1 MSDNMKIWFKEKEE
15 YRFKSK
21 NISEEILSKMLDTA
35 RLCRGDIVKMTTVSG
50 SGYSGG
56 SKSSIDIYTY
66 IYCLTDLMNAKTSG
80 VLTVKS

>member
-1 MSDNMKIWFKEKEE
+1 MFDDLKNWLKEKEE

-21 NISEEILSKMLDTA
+21 NISDDVLSKLVETA